1 MKLRSYLLLAN
12 TISIAFIIVLLLV
25 FFQYMLVTREQLIW
39 LGLATVVAGIV
50 SAVLF
55 FLLIRP
61 LEASVR
67 RVGEGAGRI
76 AAGELEARVD
86 RTGLTEFRLLADQ
99 FNQMGTSL
107 EQSFRQ
113 VKAAESAQREL
124 VANMAHDLRTPLAS
138 MQSYAEALE
147 DGVIED
153 DATYRRYLATIRS
166 ETVRLSELI
175 QDLFELSTLD
185 RRTDDQVEKVPAV
198 LEDVLLELH
207 PRFSMGLDAKGLQLR
222 VRLPERSLRVNM
234 LARHLQR
241 ILQNLIE
248 NAIRYSPH
256 NGIIVIAA
264 EEREDGVI
272 RVSVTDE
279 GVGIAEAERER
290 IFERFYRTD
299 RSRSREG
306 GGAGIGL
313 SIAKL
318 LVEQYGGRIGV
329 EQAEG
334 QGSRFWF
341 TVNEAQG
348 NL

>member
-12 TISIAFIIVLLLV
+12 TISIAFIIILLLV

-39 LGLATVVAGIV
+39 LGIATVGAGIV
-50 SAVLF
+50 SALLF
-55 FLLIRP
+55 YLLVRP

-67 RVGEGAGRI
+67 RVSEGAARI
-76 AAGELEARVD
+76 AAGDLEARVEN
-86 RTGLTEFRLLADQ
+86 TGLTEFKLLADQ
-99 FNQMGTSL
+99 FNTMGTNL

-113 VKAAESAQREL
+113 VKTAEAAQREL

-147 DGVIED
+147 DGVIQDE
-153 DATYRRYLATIRS
+153 ATYRRYVTTIRS

-185 RRTDDQVEKVPAV
+185 AGARSREESQPAV
-198 LEDVLLELH
+198 VEDVLLELH
-207 PRFSMGLDAKGLQLR
+207 PRFSLQLEAKELQLR
-222 VRLPERSLRVNM
+222 VRLPDRSLRVNM

-241 ILQNLIE
+241 VLQNLIE
-248 NAIRYSPH
+248 NAVRYSPQE
-256 NGIIVIAA
+256 GIIVIAA
-264 EEREDGVI
+264 EELEGELIRISVI
-272 RVSVTDE
+272 DE
-279 GVGIAEAERER
+279 GAGIAEAERER

-299 RSRSREG
+299 RSRSRQG

-341 TVNEAQG
+341 TVQEVKMVQ
-348 NL
+348 